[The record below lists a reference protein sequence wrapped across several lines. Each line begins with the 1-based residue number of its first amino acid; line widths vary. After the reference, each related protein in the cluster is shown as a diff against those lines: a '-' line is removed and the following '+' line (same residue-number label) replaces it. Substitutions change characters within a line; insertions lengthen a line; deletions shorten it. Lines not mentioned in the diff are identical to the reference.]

1 MLIQHCQE
9 EQKKAAWKAKSEAFT
24 PVHITVTDPTLINP
38 TRSGPSAKC

>member
-24 PVHITVTDPTLINP
+24 PVHINGY
-38 TRSGPSAKC
+38 RSYAHQPHSLWPIS